1 MDRGP
6 TSVRKPGVLLLDN
19 DDDFRLA
26 LAANLSD
33 DGHVVRQF
41 ARPADIQLPFAEAVS
56 MLILD
61 YEIAGEDGFSFADR
75 FHAAHPEVP
84 VVMVTA
90 HWSNFVDRE
99 IAARDF
105 MALRR
110 KPVDYDDLAR
120 LLPAV
125 LQD

>member
-1 MDRGP
+1 M
-6 TSVRKPGVLLLDN
+6 VLLLDD

-33 DGHVVRQF
+33 DGHYVRHF
-41 ARPADIQLPFAEAVS
+41 ARPADIQLPFSEAVS

-61 YEIAGEDGFSFADR
+61 YEMAGEDGLSFADR
-75 FHAAHPEVP
+75 FHAAHPDVP

-90 HWSNFVDRE
+90 HWSEFLDHE

-105 MALRR
+105 IVLRR
-110 KPVDYDDLAR
+110 KPVDYDDLVR
-120 LLPAV
+120 LLPP